1 MISNHR
7 PGNYWYWA
15 MLDENIIIIIATRIE
30 TRNLSHQTGTDA
42 YKAIYSNTVYCLCSV
57 LCLFAACEQQIERNC
72 CWLLFIFSH
81 NCYELVTVFW
91 IGRGWWEP
99 LGIISSHFIEVLLVL
114 MIGSCILFWSPDWLV
129 SLELLSVLRIS
140 QCIVVCSYRR

>member
-81 NCYELVTVFW
+81 NCYELVTVVW
-91 IGRGWWEP
+91 IGLGWWEP
-99 LGIISSHFIEVLLVL
+99 LGIISSHFIEVLLPYDWFPHT
-114 MIGSCILFWSPDWLV
+114 ILVPWLV
-129 SLELLSVLRIS
+129 SQSRHAVCLENQSMHCCL
-140 QCIVVCSYRR
+140 